1 MTYDQEKSGLA
12 ITFVKYFT
20 SAVSLMFLTKSLI
33 WNKITFQLSNS
44 LNPAELLV
52 NELTRVYPENLLIFL
67 FPFDLSMLIIKISG
81 AYN

>member
-12 ITFVKYFT
+12 ITFVKYFI

-52 NELTRVYPENLLIFL
+52 NELTKSISRKFTNI
-67 FPFDLSMLIIKISG
+67 PFTIRFIN
-81 AYN
+81 AYYKDFRSL

>member
-20 SAVSLMFLTKSLI
+20 SAVSLIFLTKSLI

-52 NELTRVYPENLLIFL
+52 NELTKSISRKFTNIP
-67 FPFDLSMLIIKISG
+67 FPIRFIN
-81 AYN
+81 AYYKDFRSL